1 MAATSEVDH
10 ASTAVWVTVESRR
23 KHSKKSGPSLKGKE
37 VAVSET
43 RVDTT
48 TPSSP
53 ICPKTI
59 WPIPPSIPDPLVV
72 PLCAGDDLA
81 SPPSVAPVVA
91 QASAVETS
99 HPVIVAMAGK
109 NDIAPSLDMSAR
121 NGVRTRNQKNRDRGG
136 RVSPSSTL
144 P

>member
-43 RVDTT
+43 RVDAIAPIS
-48 TPSSP
+48 PSSP
-53 ICPKTI
+53 ICPKTV
-59 WPIPPSIPDPLVV
+59 WPLPPPIPDPLVV
-72 PLCAGDDLA
+72 PSCDKDNLA
-81 SPPSVAPVVA
+81 SPPSVVPVVA

-99 HPVIVAMAGK
+99 HPVAMAGK
-109 NDIAPSLDMSAR
+109 TNIAPSLDVSAR
-121 NGVRTRNQKNRDRGG
+121 NGVRTRN
-136 RVSPSSTL
+136 
-144 P
+144 